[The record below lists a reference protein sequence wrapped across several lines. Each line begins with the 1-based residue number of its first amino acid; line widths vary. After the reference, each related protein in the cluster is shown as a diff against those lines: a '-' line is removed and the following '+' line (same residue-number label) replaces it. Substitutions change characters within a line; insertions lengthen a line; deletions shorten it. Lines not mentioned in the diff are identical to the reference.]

1 MATPQRRE
9 RLRRVLARRQ
19 DDVTVV
25 LDNVHDAHNASAVLR
40 SADGFG
46 VGRIA
51 LLYTDHPMPSL
62 SKGVSGHT
70 RKWMTIERYD
80 AAEACLAALRVR
92 GERVVVTHAAA
103 GAPSHLSLD
112 WTGPV
117 AIVLGNEHEGCSP
130 AMRAAADTAVAIPM
144 QGMAQSF
151 NVSVAAAIVL
161 AELCRQRMQRGTYEE
176 HWSASKEALYRQ
188 WLTREDEYKNS
199 GSAPE
204 LADEGR
210 PTP

>member
-19 DDVTVV
+19 DNVTVV

-80 AAEACLAALRVR
+80 DAEACLAALRAR
-92 GERVVVTHAAA
+92 GERVVATHAAA
-103 GAPSHLSLD
+103 GSPSYLALD

-151 NVSVAAAIVL
+151 NVSVAAAIVRRSC
-161 AELCRQRMQRGTYEE
+161 A
-176 HWSASKEALYRQ
+176 ASGCSGGPTKSIGAR
-188 WLTREDEYKNS
+188 RRRRSIGS
-199 GSAPE
+199 GSRARSSTRTPDRPRNWQTK
-204 LADEGR
+204 AA